1 MGYLK
6 RKVMLLGGGDA
17 CKASLHNDSIRR
29 CFQRTCAVRPRG
41 GLGRQ
46 DA

>member
-1 MGYLK
+1 MGHLK

-17 CKASLHNDSIRR
+17 CSASLHNDSVKKY
-29 CFQRTCAVRPRG
+29 FQRTCAARPRD